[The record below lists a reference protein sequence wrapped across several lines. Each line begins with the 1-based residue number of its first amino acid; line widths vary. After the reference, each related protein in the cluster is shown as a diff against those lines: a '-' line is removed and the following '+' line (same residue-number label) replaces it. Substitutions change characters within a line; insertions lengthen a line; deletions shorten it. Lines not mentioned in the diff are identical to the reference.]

1 MQFFLNDVA
10 KKITE
15 SDKKLDQIKVIVPSI
30 RAIKFLKEAIK
41 NELKHPTIAPE
52 IVSIESF
59 ITN

>member
-41 NELKHPTIAPE
+41 NELKHPTIAP
-52 IVSIESF
+52 
-59 ITN
+59 